1 MNRRVASEVLT
12 IYGIKSCDT
21 CRKARKYLTEKDI
34 EHRFHDLRNDG
45 LDIQMLER
53 WTDRIGW
60 ERLLNRKSL
69 TWRKIPE
76 VDRVDMTRD
85 KAMAAMIEQPT
96 LVKRPVLEAK
106 QFIAVGFSEKRF
118 SEFLAK
124 LA

>member
-1 MNRRVASEVLT
+1 MLT

-21 CRKARKYLTEKDI
+21 CRKARKYLTENDI

-60 ERLLNRKSL
+60 ERLLNKKSL

-76 VDRVDMTRD
+76 VDRSDMTRD